1 MIPRMMERA
10 GFQKVSNPDPGHI
23 RLRADEY
30 VVLRVDTDGDKTAK
44 HAAVC
49 TYDAQSDQLVIYGPW
64 LRSDESQLIYQND
77 EPERFRS
84 YMGNSTGL
92 IIFIALV
99 AIEPPD

>member
-1 MIPRMMERA
+1 MMERA

-30 VVLRVDTDGDKTAK
+30 VVLRVDTDGDKTAN

-49 TYDAQSDQLVIYGPW
+49 TYDAQSDQLVIYDPW